1 MTFGGLPKMDAQGGR
16 LALLHLI
23 NGFRASQA
31 VHVAAT
37 LGLADLLNS
46 GPKAAAELAVAT
58 ETHPAALYRLMR
70 ALASIGV
77 FEEDEAG
84 RFALTT
90 VGEFLRSD
98 IAGTHAPT
106 ALLVGRPDNWQAWAD
121 LSYAVRSGATAFD
134 HVHGSSVWEYRAK
147 HPEESRIFD
156 RAMAAGTE
164 RFAEIAIGVCNFGRF
179 GTVVD
184 IGGGDGVFLA
194 KILAAHPRVCG
205 ILFDQPHV
213 ISQAAGTLESF
224 GLADRCQ
231 VLGGNFFVQVPDG
244 GDAYLLKW
252 ILHDWNDEAC
262 LDILRSCRR
271 SMKPSGRLLIAE
283 HLIGPPNTSPDGKFM
298 DLTMMVM
305 NGGRER
311 TREEFAVLFTR
322 AGFKLMSVTTTET
335 SLSVLEA
342 VPEPT

>member
-1 MTFGGLPKMDAQGGR
+1 MDAQGGR
-16 LALLHLI
+16 SALLHLI
-23 NGFRASQA
+23 NGFRANRT

-37 LGLADLLNS
+37 LGLADLLS
-46 GPKAAAELAVAT
+46 SDPKAAAELAVAT

-70 ALASIGV
+70 ALASTGV
-77 FEEDEAG
+77 FEEYESG

-98 IAGTHAPT
+98 IAGTHAPM
-106 ALLVGRPDNWQAWAD
+106 ALLHGRPDNWQAWAD
-121 LSYAVRSGATAFD
+121 LAYAVRSGATAFD

-147 HPEESRIFD
+147 HPEESRVFD

-184 IGGGDGVFLA
+184 IGGGDGAFLA
-194 KILAAHPRVCG
+194 KILAAHPRVRG

-213 ISQAAGTLESF
+213 IAQAAGTLELF
-224 GLADRCQ
+224 GHADRCQ

-271 SMKPSGRLLIAE
+271 SMKPSSRLLIAE

-311 TREEFAVLFTR
+311 TREEFAALFTR
-322 AGFKLMSVTTTET
+322 AGFKLMSVTTTGT

-342 VPEPT
+342 DPEPT